1 MFYPSVGGGR
11 ETTKPNHQIELGM
24 PPLGG
29 FYLIFKLYFARNS
42 NISAA
47 VISVYS
53 VDKHFF
59 SSLMSQMAVG

>member
-1 MFYPSVGGGR
+1 MGGGR

-42 NISAA
+42 NISA

>member
-1 MFYPSVGGGR
+1 MGGGR

-53 VDKHFF
+53 AFISI
-59 SSLMSQMAVG
+59 SSVA